1 MRPAVSSQVFDSH
14 GRLITTLHSDQNRLP
29 IDINKVPQNLQ
40 NAFIAAE
47 DNRFYEHIG
56 IDPIGIFRAI
66 FANLT
71 NRGIAQGGST
81 ITQQLAKNAF
91 LSQEQTLKRKIQEAM
106 LALEIEHKYSKKEI
120 LEMYMNQIYFGQG
133 AYGIQTAAK
142 TYFNKDVNELTL
154 TQCAMLAGLPKSPNY
169 YSPFNKNY
177 NRMCRVFDALFVGR
191 YRRRGTRFL
200 TKSELARK
208 FLLEKR
214 LSPEQVTTVGVGI
227 DAELL
232 RDRPDAGQTELEQK
246 MRAQKTG
253 LKLLY
258 IGRIEPRRDPFFLL
272 DVLAEVRKSDPDA
285 CLYIIG
291 DGDAEYVDSV
301 KAAIGEKGLE
311 SCVFWQKKAP
321 QYQMKGVYQQA
332 DLFLLPTEYE
342 IFGMVLLEAMFFRRV
357 VLTTPNGGADMLLR
371 SGENGLV
378 LEKSDPARWAKTLL
392 DIAADPEKKA
402 RMEQAAYET
411 VIHENTW
418 DALADRFLK
427 VYEKR

>member
-1 MRPAVSSQVFDSH
+1 MKILIV
-14 GRLITTLHSDQNRLP
+14 RLWPSVLDVTKNTYNIQE
-29 IDINKVPQNLQ
+29 V
-40 NAFIAAE
+40 
-47 DNRFYEHIG
+47 G
-56 IDPIGIFRAI
+56 
-66 FANLT
+66 
-71 NRGIAQGGST
+71 
-81 ITQQLAKNAF
+81 LAKALVKRGHPTDILFWTDGDEMTVKVEVEGAKPINVF
-91 LSQEQTLKRKIQEAM
+91 YRHGKVLLKNVWFKGQEKLFARYDV
-106 LALEIEHKYSKKEI
+106 L
-120 LEMYMNQIYFGQG
+120 
-133 AYGIQTAAK
+133 QTAE
-142 TYFNKDVNELTL
+142 YNQMFSWH
-154 TQCAMLAGLPKSPNY
+154 LAGKYPEKTVVYHGPY

-321 QYQMKGVYQQA
+321 PVSDEGGLPAGGSLPAADGVRNFRHGTA
-332 DLFLLPTEYE
+332 GGDVLPT
-342 IFGMVLLEAMFFRRV
+342 
-357 VLTTPNGGADMLLR
+357 GGADHPQR
-371 SGENGLV
+371 RCGY
-378 LEKSDPARWAKTLL
+378 
-392 DIAADPEKKA
+392 AAA
-402 RMEQAAYET
+402 QR
-411 VIHENTW
+411 
-418 DALADRFLK
+418 
-427 VYEKR
+427 

>member
-1 MRPAVSSQVFDSH
+1 MKILIIRPWPSLLDVTKNTYNIQEV
-14 GRLITTLHSDQNRLP
+14 G
-29 IDINKVPQNLQ
+29 
-40 NAFIAAE
+40 
-47 DNRFYEHIG
+47 
-56 IDPIGIFRAI
+56 
-66 FANLT
+66 
-71 NRGIAQGGST
+71 
-81 ITQQLAKNAF
+81 LAKALVKRGHSTDILF
-91 LSQEQTLKRKIQEAM
+91 WTDGDEMTVEVEAEAEGGKPIRVFYRHGKVLLKNVWFSRQD
-106 LALEIEHKYSKKEI
+106 ALFAQYDV
-120 LEMYMNQIYFGQG
+120 L
-133 AYGIQTAAK
+133 QTAE
-142 TYFNKDVNELTL
+142 YNQMFSWH
-154 TQCAMLAGLPKSPNY
+154 LAGKYPEKTVIYHGPY

-177 NRMCRVFDALFVGR
+177 NRMCRVFDAFFVGR

-232 RDRPDAGQTELEQK
+232 RDRPDAGHTELEGK
-246 MRAQKTG
+246 MRAQKKG

-285 CLYIIG
+285 CLYLIG
-291 DGDAEYVDSV
+291 DGDEAYRDSV
-301 KAAIGEKGLE
+301 KAAIGEKGLTDW
-311 SCVFWQKKAP
+311 VFWQKKAP

-332 DLFLLPTEYE
+332 DFFLLPTEYE

-371 SGENGLV
+371 SGENGIV
-378 LEKSDPARWAKTLL
+378 LEKSDPARWAEALL
-392 DIAADPEKKA
+392 DVAADPAKKA
-402 RMEQAAYET
+402 WMEQAAYET

-427 VYEKR
+427 GYETR

>member
-1 MRPAVSSQVFDSH
+1 MKILIIRPWPSMLDVTKNTYNIQEV
-14 GRLITTLHSDQNRLP
+14 G
-29 IDINKVPQNLQ
+29 
-40 NAFIAAE
+40 
-47 DNRFYEHIG
+47 
-56 IDPIGIFRAI
+56 
-66 FANLT
+66 
-71 NRGIAQGGST
+71 
-81 ITQQLAKNAF
+81 LAKALTRRGHPTDILF
-91 LSQEQTLKRKIQEAM
+91 WTDGDEMTVEIPVEGEKPIRVFYRHGKVALKNVWFNGQDELFAQYDV
-106 LALEIEHKYSKKEI
+106 LQSAEY
-120 LEMYMNQIYFGQG
+120 NQMFSWH
-133 AYGIQTAAK
+133 
-142 TYFNKDVNELTL
+142 
-154 TQCAMLAGLPKSPNY
+154 LAGRYPEKTVIYHGPY

-177 NRMCRVFDALFVGR
+177 NRMCRVFDTFFVGR

-208 FLLEKR
+208 FLLSKR
-214 LSPEQVTTVGVGI
+214 ISPEQVTTVGVGI

-232 RDRPDAGQTELEQK
+232 KDRPDAGHTELEGK
-246 MRAQKTG
+246 MREQKRG
-253 LKLLY
+253 MKLLY

-272 DVLAEVRKSDPDA
+272 DVLAGVRRVDSDA

-291 DGDAEYVDSV
+291 DGDVEYVEQV
-301 KAAIGEKGLE
+301 KAALKEKGLE
-311 SCVFWQKKAP
+311 DHVFWQKKAP

-332 DLFLLPTEYE
+332 DFFLLPTEYE

-378 LEKSDPARWAKTLL
+378 LEKDDPARWAQALL
-392 DIAADPEKKA
+392 ETAADPAKKA

-418 DALADRFLK
+418 DALADKFLR

>member
-1 MRPAVSSQVFDSH
+1 MVYH
-14 GRLITTLHSDQNRLP
+14 GP
-29 IDINKVPQNLQ
+29 
-40 NAFIAAE
+40 
-47 DNRFYEHIG
+47 
-56 IDPIGIFRAI
+56 
-66 FANLT
+66 
-71 NRGIAQGGST
+71 
-81 ITQQLAKNAF
+81 
-91 LSQEQTLKRKIQEAM
+91 
-106 LALEIEHKYSKKEI
+106 
-120 LEMYMNQIYFGQG
+120 
-133 AYGIQTAAK
+133 
-142 TYFNKDVNELTL
+142 
-154 TQCAMLAGLPKSPNY
+154 Y

-227 DAELL
+227 DGELL

-272 DVLAEVRKSDPDA
+272 DVLAEVRKSDPDT

-291 DGDAEYVDSV
+291 DGDAEHLDSV

-311 SCVFWQKKAP
+311 RCVFWQKKAP

-378 LEKSDPARWAKTLL
+378 LEKSDPARWAKALL
-392 DIAADPEKKA
+392 DTAADPEKKA

-418 DALADRFLK
+418 DALAGRFLA